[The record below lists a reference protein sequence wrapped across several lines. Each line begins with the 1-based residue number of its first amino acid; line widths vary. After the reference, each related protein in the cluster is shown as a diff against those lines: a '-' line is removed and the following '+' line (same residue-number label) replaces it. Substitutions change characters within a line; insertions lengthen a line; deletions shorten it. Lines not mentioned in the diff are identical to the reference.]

1 MTDRAMACISAQNQP
16 WVVHLSYI
24 KPHWPYVAPAP
35 YNDMYGPDD
44 ILEAVRDP
52 GELENPHP
60 VYASYLQREESQT
73 FSRDEVR
80 RAVIPVYMGMV
91 RQIDDE
97 IGRLMR
103 WLEQRLLLD
112 QTLVVFTSDHGD
124 YLGDHW
130 LGDKELFHRQ
140 SAQIPLIVV
149 DPTDAADATRGSVCD
164 APVEAI
170 DLVPTFIEWCGGEP
184 PEERLEGASLLP
196 WIRADAD
203 AERRSF
209 VVSELDYSWRQQRR
223 DLGLKPSQAR
233 AWMLRTD
240 HWNYVY
246 YEGFP
251 PQLFDLRA
259 DPDELVDL
267 GRDTG
272 YAEIRRELADELFAW
287 LRGRKVRATISE
299 AEIERRTEAWRR
311 NGVLAGAW

>member
-1 MTDRAMACISAQNQP
+1 MERRLRILWLKC
-16 WVVHLSYI
+16 WRVVL
-24 KPHWPYVAPAP
+24 
-35 YNDMYGPDD
+35 
-44 ILEAVRDP
+44 
-52 GELENPHP
+52 
-60 VYASYLQREESQT
+60 T
-73 FSRDEVR
+73 RDEAR
-80 RAVIPVYMGMV
+80 RAFGKQLDKKSIQPVWIQIENNSDRDYWFMRHGLDPDYFSAFEAAYVIHGGNAANTKE
-91 RQIDDE
+91 IDDYFLHLR
-97 IGRLMR
+97 IDPFAPPGGS
-103 WLEQRLLLD
+103 
-112 QTLVVFTSDHGD
+112 TSGFVFTNLKQGTKEVRVR
-124 YLGDHW
+124 L